1 MFTMTIGIIDSG
13 LGGYSIF
20 HALHKAYPDAAF
32 HFLADQKNAPY
43 GNKTAL
49 EIQNI
54 AKRNIEW
61 FVANG
66 IHEIV
71 IACNTMNAV
80 ALPLLKEQ
88 FPNVIFHDVVEPT
101 VLQIPADTKS
111 MLVVATKLTIHS
123 DIYAKALRQRFPNML
138 VHSVVLPEL
147 VSMVEAMHS
156 QAGMQSYIEKEL
168 STEHVQADA
177 MILGCTHYPLARPA
191 FDQIFKHPIYD
202 SVQVMVD
209 RFKHATLVS
218 GEALCSTTKDA
229 YYAQLQV
236 KELFQSDVNF
246 TKIEVDHETDPSR

>member
-43 GNKTAL
+43 GNKTAS

-61 FVANG
+61 FVTKD

-80 ALPLLKEQ
+80 ALSSLKEL
-88 FPNVIFHDVVEPT
+88 FPHVLFHDVVEPT
-101 VLQIPADTKS
+101 VQQIPANTKS

-147 VSMVEAMHS
+147 VSMVEAMRS
-156 QAGMQSYIEKEL
+156 QAEMQSYIEKEL
-168 STEHVQADA
+168 SNEHLQADA
-177 MILGCTHYPLARPA
+177 LILGCTHYPLARPA
-191 FDQIFKHPIYD
+191 FDQIFKQAIYD

-209 RFKHATLVS
+209 RFKDKPL
-218 GEALCSTTKDA
+218 EAGKAVCYTTKDA

-236 KELFQSDVNF
+236 KELFQSDVDF
-246 TKIEVDHETDPSR
+246 TKIEIDHETDPRR